1 MPPKL
6 TLYLIRHGKAS
17 ARHVLQA
24 SSGEEGD
31 PAGYDRLDAIGVEQA
46 RLLGAALAER
56 GVRFSRVFC
65 GPLERQKLTL
75 AHMRAEAER
84 VGATWPCEELR
95 ENLREV
101 ALDKLVQEVLP
112 RFLAED
118 EALRALWTDAEHT
131 KVGAALHP
139 ESPLARVVARI
150 ALAWREGKIG
160 AEGVEAWAS
169 FRERALTEL
178 HEILRLASGEESFA
192 VVSSMAVISC
202 MLEAAGAAP
211 GEAPGGPDFPFL
223 WLGTASLSVLSWD
236 GSTLSTQACGDV
248 SHLRGRDALLT
259 VL

>member
-6 TLYLIRHGKAS
+6 TLYLIRHGKAA
-17 ARHVLQA
+17 ARHVLEA
-24 SSGEEGD
+24 RSSKETD

-46 RLLGAALAER
+46 KRLGAALAER

-75 AHMRAEAER
+75 AHMRAEAAR
-84 VGATWPCEELR
+84 MGTTWPCEELR

-101 ALDKLVQEVLP
+101 ALDKLVQDVLP

-118 EALRALWTDAEHT
+118 EGLRALWADAEHT
-131 KVGAALHP
+131 KVGEALHP
-139 ESPLARVVARI
+139 GSPLARVVARI
-150 ALAWREGKIG
+150 ATAWREGKIG

-178 HEILRLASGEESFA
+178 HEILRMASGEESFA

-211 GEAPGGPDFPFL
+211 SEAPGAPDFPFL
-223 WLGTASLSVLSWD
+223 WLGTASVSVLSWD
-236 GSTLSTQACGDV
+236 GRTLSTQACGDV